1 MRQRNTRF
9 PVRFEDKIIENIKL
23 IAKEEERTITELIR
37 KTLAEL
43 IRDRERRTPKKQKSF

>member
-23 IAKEEERTITELIR
+23 IAKEEGRTITELIR